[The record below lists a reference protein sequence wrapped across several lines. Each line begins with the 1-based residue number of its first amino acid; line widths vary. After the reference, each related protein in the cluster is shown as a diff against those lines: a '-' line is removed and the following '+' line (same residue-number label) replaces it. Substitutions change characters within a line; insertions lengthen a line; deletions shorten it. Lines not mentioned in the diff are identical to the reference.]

1 MAGEEIRKRV
11 EALVEPV
18 IADLGLELVDIDY
31 RKGKR
36 AHLCI
41 YIDKPGGVTIDDC
54 EKVSRALSPLLDQ
67 RDPLPGSRYLLE
79 VSSPGVER
87 PLRRERDFVRFAGEA
102 VKIYTGSAIQGRRKF
117 AGTLLGADN
126 GEISI
131 QLEEDGRRVTIP
143 MEMVTKAHLWYRPEK
158 G

>member
-54 EKVSRALSPLLDQ
+54 EKVSRALSPFWTSGIPCREAAISWRSPPRGW
-67 RDPLPGSRYLLE
+67 RDPC
-79 VSSPGVER
+79 
-87 PLRRERDFVRFAGEA
+87 A
-102 VKIYTGSAIQGRRKF
+102 GRRILY
-117 AGTLLGADN
+117 AL
-126 GEISI
+126 
-131 QLEEDGRRVTIP
+131 
-143 MEMVTKAHLWYRPEK
+143 PEK
-158 G
+158 RLKYIPVPPSRGGENLPAPCWVPTMGRSAFNWKKTAAGSPFPWKW